1 MGFRLRPANRCL
13 DGLQCRWKFAP
24 NPMKPTP
31 RSLCAFL
38 LPTFAAFAVLVGD
51 AAGAVLVRGPYLQ
64 VATPDSMT
72 IRWRTDEPVA
82 SVVRYGADPDFLNLI
97 DGDLALTTEHEVKLF
112 GLTPETLYYYSVGS
126 LTEDLVEGPEY
137 LFKTAPRPGTAR
149 PTRVWIVGDCGTANT
164 GAGNQVGVRDAY
176 YDLAG
181 SRHTDV
187 WLALGDNAYYSGYDH
202 EYQENFFD
210 VYSQLL
216 RRTPI
221 WSTIGNHE
229 TYSGAGNGRFPYL
242 DIFTFPAAGE
252 AGGVSSG
259 TEKFYSFNHAN
270 IHFVCLDSMT
280 MPRTS
285 AGEMARWLEADLA
298 ANTNDWII
306 AFFHHPPYTKGSHD
320 SDGEIEHIQMR
331 EALMPILEAHGAD
344 LVLGGHSHNYER
356 SKLMRGHFGYSWELE
371 PSMVLDGGS
380 GRPGHTGP
388 YVKPVTGPRA
398 NQGTVYCVAGS
409 SGWATFAVGSHP
421 IMYYDAVSMGSLVL
435 DIEGNRLDAM
445 FVRET
450 GAIDDRFSI
459 VKGDPEP
466 FRFSAFRMENGA
478 TVARWQSIPGRSYQV
493 ERTPGLEVPD
503 WQPIGGPVIATGSTT
518 SWNHP
523 APAGASRGF
532 YRVIES
538 IP

>member
-1 MGFRLRPANRCL
+1 MSRNL
-13 DGLQCRWKFAP
+13 
-24 NPMKPTP
+24 
-31 RSLCAFL
+31 SAFF
-38 LPTFAAFAVLVGD
+38 LPVLAFVSSI
-51 AAGAVLVRGPYLQ
+51 AGERASGATLVRGPYLQ

-72 IRWRTDEPVA
+72 VRWRTDEPTA

-97 DGDLALTTEHEVKLF
+97 DGDLALTTEHEVKLY

-126 LTEDLVEGPEY
+126 LAEDLVEGPDHQ
-137 LFKTAPRPGTAR
+137 FKTAPRPGSVR
-149 PTRVWIVGDCGTANT
+149 PTRVWVIGDCGTANT

-176 YDLAG
+176 YAQAG
-181 SRHTDV
+181 SRRTDV
-187 WLALGDNAYYSGYDH
+187 WLALGDNAYYSGFDQ
-202 EYQENFFD
+202 EYQVNFFD
-210 VYSQLL
+210 VYQQIL

-229 TYSGAGNGRFPYL
+229 TYSAANGRFPYL
-242 DIFTFPAAGE
+242 DIFTFPTAGE
-252 AGGVSSG
+252 SGGEPSG
-259 TEKFYSFNHAN
+259 TEKYYSFDHAN

-280 MPRTS
+280 LPRTS
-285 AGEMARWLEADLA
+285 TGEMARWLQADLA

-331 EALMPILEAHGAD
+331 VALTPIMEAHGVD

-371 PSMVLDGGS
+371 PSMVLNAGS
-380 GRPGHTGP
+380 GRPGDTGP
-388 YVKPVTGPRA
+388 YVKPLTGPLA

-435 DIEGNRLDAM
+435 DIDGNRLDAM
-445 FVRET
+445 FLRET
-450 GAIDDRFSI
+450 GAIDDRFTI

-466 FRFSAFRMENGA
+466 FRFRTFTMANGSTA
-478 TVARWQSIPGRSYQV
+478 AQWQAIPGRTYQV
-493 ERTPGLEVPD
+493 EHTSSLETPD
-503 WQPIGGPVIATGSTT
+503 WQAIGAPVTATQSSVTW
-518 SWNHP
+518 SHP

-532 YRVIES
+532 YRVVETT
-538 IP
+538 P